1 MRIQFTDFE
10 HYFSQFSPEIV
21 EKLASIRSLVHET
34 VPEAEEVI
42 SYDMPAFKYRKRI
55 LIYFAAFKKHI
66 GIRIP
71 NCKLGA
77 FFSDDHDFRFALG
90 LHAQP
95 AAIRN
100 DFLRH
105 LCLCDF
111 KAFATGICTDKI
123 CGIKQSVVAIMLP
136 YAVNYHNA
144 PPI

>member
-66 GIRIP
+66 GFYALPSGKDAFLDRLSEYKTSKGTVQFPYDKPLPLDLIREM
-71 NCKLGA
+71 
-77 FFSDDHDFRFALG
+77 
-90 LHAQP
+90 
-95 AAIRN
+95 
-100 DFLRH
+100 
-105 LCLCDF
+105 
-111 KAFATGICTDKI
+111 
-123 CGIKQSVVAIMLP
+123 VVYRMNELDLKS
-136 YAVNYHNA
+136 NKK
-144 PPI
+144 

>member
-66 GIRIP
+66 GFYPEPSGIEKFQKELSVYKSAKGSVQFPLDKPIP
-71 NCKLGA
+71 FDLI
-77 FFSDDHDFRFALG
+77 SEIVMD
-90 LHAQP
+90 
-95 AAIRN
+95 
-100 DFLRH
+100 
-105 LCLCDF
+105 
-111 KAFATGICTDKI
+111 AT
-123 CGIKQSVVAIMLP
+123 L
-136 YAVNYHNA
+136 
-144 PPI
+144 